1 MRAKYG
7 GIEDEM
13 HDDEEEDNE
22 GKKDLWGGIKNQYYY
37 GDNRDFELQSS
48 DDDSPAV
55 EEQLV
60 VEELEKRAKSLAMED
75 FGLQDAG
82 DSEDNEDESDK
93 GLTLEEI
100 SIKGKSTTKPWASKE
115 AVDDAVTSYEE
126 VKKDLNAL
134 SKEEQMDVVYRY
146 NWAAPSLL
154 CFSYG

>member
-1 MRAKYG
+1 M
-7 GIEDEM
+7 
-13 HDDEEEDNE
+13 
-22 GKKDLWGGIKNQYYY
+22 Q
-37 GDNRDFELQSS
+37 LQSS
-48 DDDSPAV
+48 DDDSPAL

-60 VEELEKRAKSLAMED
+60 VEELKKRATSLAMED

-93 GLTLEEI
+93 GLTLEVGFANCQFDIFTNFLDKSKDLDSKNSVLKVVDCHPVNFLQEI